1 MIKVL
6 LLNLELDLLQWTF
19 FTLEEMRTICR

>member
-6 LLNLELDLLQWTF
+6 LLNLELDLLQWIF